1 MAELYN
7 SNLMDQRKIVES
19 GELDGY
25 PWYIVSYGSHP
36 CAYVKSDISK
46 KTQEEILVHGGI
58 TFAGKAFPEFE
69 LEGQYIG
76 WDYQHYGDYSG
87 LLPRFGGKRWT
98 VDEIMDDVRSV
109 VHQLK
114 EMGR

>member
-25 PWYIVSYGSHP
+25 TWYIVSYGSHP

-46 KTQEEILVHGGI
+46 KMQEEILVHGGI

-69 LEGQYIG
+69 TDGRFIG
-76 WDYQHYGDYSG
+76 WDHNHCDDYNAEFQ
-87 LLPRFGGKRWT
+87 FGGKQWT
-98 VDEIMDDVRSV
+98 VDEILEDVKSV
-109 VHQLK
+109 IA
-114 EMGR
+114 